1 MLSITLADGQ
11 TTPVNHTF
19 DVQYAQAGSQTP
31 ASWLEKSAGI
41 YAGFISLTQLVKRS
55 PNKASKVT
63 ARLRFPRLTTDGTSS
78 LIHTATLAID
88 FTVPDTMSLQD
99 RKDFLAFAKNYL
111 GSEAAYA
118 AIVNGQPAV

>member
-1 MLSITLADGQ
+1 MNNMILADGQ
-11 TTPVNHTF
+11 TTPANHVF

-55 PNKASKVT
+55 PNKANKITS
-63 ARLRFPRLTTDGTSS
+63 RLRFPRLTTDGTSS

-88 FTVPDTMSLQD
+88 FTIPDTMSLQD
-99 RKDFLAFAKNYL
+99 RKDFLAYAKNYL
-111 GSEAAYA
+111 QSDAAFA
-118 AIVNGQPAV
+118 AVVNGQPAV